1 MALKDI
7 LTVQQSKFLDFFAT
21 KKGMRESFYF
31 TGGTALAEYY
41 LHHRISE
48 DLDFFNKNEFS
59 SGDILPFIKDS
70 KKELGFN
77 KFEFQHIFNRSMYFL
92 DFGNKGIMK
101 VEFTYFPFE
110 SVDSFLVVNQIN
122 VDSLLDIAVNKLFTI
137 YQQPRGR
144 DYVDL
149 FLIIQSEPRWN
160 LSKLKKLARIK
171 FDTTIDPL
179 MLGKQLIKVSEMKDD
194 PILIRQKLNLTK
206 VENWFIKQAREL
218 GKEILM

>member
-1 MALKDI
+1 
-7 LTVQQSKFLDFFAT
+7 
-21 KKGMRESFYF
+21 
-31 TGGTALAEYY
+31 
-41 LHHRISE
+41 
-48 DLDFFNKNEFS
+48 
-59 SGDILPFIKDS
+59 
-70 KKELGFN
+70 
-77 KFEFQHIFNRSMYFL
+77 
-92 DFGNKGIMK
+92 
-101 VEFTYFPFE
+101 
-110 SVDSFLVVNQIN
+110 

-149 FLIIQSEPRWN
+149 FLIIQKEPSWD

-206 VENWFIKQAREL
+206 VEKWFIEQAREL